1 MGGVWE
7 ENGRCSMIT
16 PNPGKQ
22 FYGKFILD
30 VFHSGFGGRGE
41 FPGSGENI
49 QAGEEF
55 RAVAVADGYPF
66 LPYPDGVARPD
77 ADVVKAY
84 HIAVVEADKEVSG
97 QLLHE
102 HPKRLRHGD
111 AFFVPEI
118 EVAVTPARLDV
129 KDVTVEVFPK
139 IVVLTNENAVTLV
152 TEYRQLSR
160 ELVLHKIAHSLNY

>member
-1 MGGVWE
+1 MFSIPDSVEE
-7 ENGRCSMIT
+7 EN
-16 PNPGKQ
+16 
-22 FYGKFILD
+22 F
-30 VFHSGFGGRGE
+30 RG
-41 FPGSGENI
+41 
-49 QAGEEF
+49 A
-55 RAVAVADGYPF
+55 
-66 LPYPDGVARPD
+66 
-77 ADVVKAY
+77 
-84 HIAVVEADKEVSG
+84 
-97 QLLHE
+97 
-102 HPKRLRHGD
+102 RHGD